1 MVEIDLRSRIIRV
14 LAKKNQEEL
23 TDLETVAF
31 DLIEEI
37 DEWLIDTLEI
47 GKGGC

>member
-1 MVEIDLRSRIIRV
+1 MVEVDLKSRIIRV
-14 LAKKNQEEL
+14 LARKNLEEL
-23 TDLETVAF
+23 TDFEAVAF

>member
-1 MVEIDLRSRIIRV
+1 MVEVDLKSRIIKV
-14 LAKKNQEEL
+14 LASKNLEEL
-23 TDLETVAF
+23 IDFEAIAF
-31 DLIEEI
+31 ELIDQI

>member
-1 MVEIDLRSRIIRV
+1 MVEVDLKSRIIRV
-14 LAKKNQEEL
+14 LARKNLEEL
-23 TDLETVAF
+23 IDFEAVAF
-31 DLIEEI
+31 DLIDEI

>member
-1 MVEIDLRSRIIRV
+1 MVEVDLKSRIIKV
-14 LAKKNQEEL
+14 LASKNLEEL
-23 TDLETVAF
+23 TDFESVAF
-31 DLIEEI
+31 DLIDTI